1 MNPAFFI
8 AFAIF
13 KPKSVSYVKVDY
25 SITKMMLNLVPSKAD
40 VNMWVWVLFIAVV
53 ILFLALDLGV
63 FHKKEHVIKSKEASI
78 WTAIW
83 VTVALSFS
91 GVIYWLFSSGLVEN
105 PTDLTPSHAVLKY
118 ITGYLI
124 ELSLSIDNVF
134 VIAVIFQA
142 FKIPPMYQHRVLFW
156 GILGAILFRG
166 FMILFGVA
174 LITKFDWIIYV
185 FGVFLLYTAFKMLK
199 THDSDF
205 NPQKSWVFKQIKKI
219 YPITGVIKDNHF
231 FIKRGGISAA
241 TPLFVALVIIEL
253 TDVLFAL
260 DSIPA
265 ILAITADPFIVF
277 SSNILA
283 ILGLRSMYFL
293 ISRML
298 QKFRFIHY
306 SLVVILAFV
315 GLKMLFSHQ
324 IELPEWISLTV
335 ISVSLVTGIVSS
347 LVIPEHKDND

>member
-1 MNPAFFI
+1 VCI
-8 AFAIF
+8 
-13 KPKSVSYVKVDY
+13 V
-25 SITKMMLNLVPSKAD
+25 
-40 VNMWVWVLFIAVV
+40 
-53 ILFLALDLGV
+53 LFLALDLGV
-63 FHKKEHVIKSKEASI
+63 FHKEDHVIKTKEASI

-91 GVIYWLFSSGLVEN
+91 GVIYWLFSDGLVEN
-105 PTDLTPSHAVLKY
+105 PTGLTPNEAVLKY

-124 ELSLSIDNVF
+124 ELSLSVDNVF
-134 VIAVIFQA
+134 VIAVIFA
-142 FKIPPMYQHRVLFW
+142 SFKIPPIYQHRVLFW
-156 GILGAILFRG
+156 GILGAIVFRAL
-166 FMILFGVA
+166 MILFGVA

-199 THDSDF
+199 GDDQDF
-205 NPQKSWVFKQIKKI
+205 DPKNSFVFRNLKKI
-219 YPITGVIKDNHF
+219 YPITATLHGHDFFVKRMGVN
-231 FIKRGGISAA
+231 AA
-241 TPLFVALVIIEL
+241 TPLFVALMVIEL
-253 TDVLFAL
+253 TDILFAL

-298 QKFRFIHY
+298 EKFRYINY

-315 GLKMLFSHQ
+315 GVKMLLAHHVKF
-324 IELPEWISLTV
+324 PEWVSLTV
-335 ISVSLVTGIVSS
+335 IATALIGGVLASVFIKKKEEEVL
-347 LVIPEHKDND
+347 